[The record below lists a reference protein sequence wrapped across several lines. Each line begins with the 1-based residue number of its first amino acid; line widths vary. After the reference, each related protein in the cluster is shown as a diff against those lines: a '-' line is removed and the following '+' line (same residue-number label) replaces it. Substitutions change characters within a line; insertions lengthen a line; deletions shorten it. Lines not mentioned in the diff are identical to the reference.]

1 MIVFYRAYFSH
12 PIHHCMIRFSL
23 FIFLMAIA
31 EVACADSLPKLPTT
45 GDAQSVGIKT
55 ASGWYF
61 LPAELNHLRSEA
73 TPEKLTGDANPIPAI
88 KAFHEALAAKGIKL
102 YVLPVPEKSIVR
114 MDQLVADDHAA
125 AAKGYGQVTEG
136 FIKSLKESGVSVI
149 ETKDM
154 LALAATKAGAA
165 GDPVYCRTDSH
176 YTPATCALIAKTIAD
191 QLRKDLPALVA
202 PAGRSAPVPSTA
214 VNITIQGDLAPAG
227 TTETLAFTPVQT
239 SAEVKTPPAVDPH
252 SPVLLLGDSHCL
264 IFHAGGD
271 MLAQAGGLPDHVGAA
286 LGFMPDVVAVRG
298 SGATAARINLYRKAR
313 KDTTYLSGKK
323 AVIWCFAARD
333 FTQADSWKIV
343 PMP

>member
-1 MIVFYRAYFSH
+1 MS
-12 PIHHCMIRFSL
+12 RFSV
-23 FIFLMAIA
+23 IISLMSL
-31 EVACADSLPKLPTT
+31 VKVTCADPLPALPTAT
-45 GDAQSVGIKT
+45 DSQAVGIKT
-55 ASGWYF
+55 ASDWYF
-61 LPAELNHLRSEA
+61 LPAELNHLRSDA
-73 TPEKLTGDANPIPAI
+73 SPAKLTGDANPVPAI

-114 MDQLVADDHAA
+114 MDQLVGADHTV
-125 AAKGYGQVTEG
+125 AAKGYGQVTAA
-136 FIKSLKESGVSVI
+136 FIKGLKGSGVSVI
-149 ETKDM
+149 ETRDM
-154 LALAATKAGAA
+154 LEQAAAKAGAD

-176 YTPATCALIAKTIAD
+176 YTPATCALIAKTIAG
-191 QLRKDLPALVA
+191 QLRKDLSALSA
-202 PAGRSAPVPSTA
+202 PANRAAPVPGAA

-227 TTETLAFTPVQT
+227 TAENLGFTPVQT
-239 SAEVKTPPAVDPH
+239 SAEVKTPAAVDPH

-271 MLAQAGGLPDHVGAA
+271 MHAEGGGLPDHVGAA
-286 LGFMPDVVAVRG
+286 LGFMPDVIAVRG

-313 KDTTYLSGKK
+313 KDAGYLTGKK

>member
-1 MIVFYRAYFSH
+1 ML
-12 PIHHCMIRFSL
+12 RFSL
-23 FIFLMAIA
+23 VIFLMAIA
-31 EVACADSLPKLPTT
+31 RVSCGDPLPPLPTAT
-45 GDAQSVGIKT
+45 DSSSVGIKT
-55 ASGWYF
+55 PSGWYF

-73 TPEKLTGDANPIPAI
+73 SPSKLTGDANPLPAI
-88 KAFHEALAAKGIKL
+88 KAFHETLAAKGIKL
-102 YVLPVPEKSIVR
+102 YLLPVPEKSLVR
-114 MDQLVADDHAA
+114 MDHLVSADHAA
-125 AAKGYGQVTEG
+125 AAKGYGKVTDA

-149 ETKDM
+149 ETRDM
-154 LALAATKAGAA
+154 LVQAAAKAGDA

-176 YTPATCALIAKTIAD
+176 YTPATSAMIAKTIVEH
-191 QLRKDLPALVA
+191 LRKDLPALSA
-202 PAGRSAPVPSTA
+202 PANQLAPVPSTA

-239 SAEVKTPPAVDPH
+239 SAEVKTPPAVDPR

-271 MLAQAGGLPDHVGAA
+271 MQAQGGGLPDHVGAA
-286 LGFMPDVVAVRG
+286 LGFMPDVIAVRG

-313 KDTTYLSGKK
+313 KDATYLTEKK